1 MKTFK
6 VGDHVRWNSEAGMVS
21 GMIVKKV
28 TADTVIKGYTHHASK
43 EQPQYI
49 IKSDKTDHLAIHK
62 GAALNLM
69 RRPLKKLKR
78 G

>member
-1 MKTFK
+1 MKSFK
-6 VGDHVRWNSEAGMVS
+6 VGDHVLWNSEAGMAS
-21 GMIVKKV
+21 GTIVRKLTV
-28 TADTVIKGYTHHASK
+28 DTVIKGYTHHASR

-62 GAALNLM
+62 GTALNLVD
-69 RRPLKKLKR
+69 RPLKKRKK